1 MKAGTSTTG
10 KKIFRRRDAHKDA
23 PAMEWF
29 SDLSGKTAR
38 LTSIG
43 GRSLLVENHRG
54 ILEFSDTC
62 IRLASGCGTIE
73 VRGKNLSINEMR
85 RDALIIRGEI
95 RQMELPSPAGG
106 NDEV

>member
-1 MKAGTSTTG
+1 MKSGASTPG
-10 KKIFRRRDAHKDA
+10 KKLIRRRDAHKNA
-23 PAMEWF
+23 PAIEWL

-54 ILEFSDTC
+54 ILEFSDEC
-62 IRLASGCGTIE
+62 IRLSSGCGAIE
-73 VRGKNLSINEMR
+73 VRGRNLSINEMR

-95 RQMELPSPAGG
+95 RHMELPCPAGG
-106 NDEV
+106 DDEA